1 VLGAKLHN
9 TCRTDVRR
17 GVSNPNNLICDR
29 VSNLCM
35 PRHRSES
42 EAANRAPTT
51 VAPLTVAIRED
62 LWQGFTA
69 FTVSKSNH
77 YDNNGS
83 ITIL

>member
-1 VLGAKLHN
+1 
-9 TCRTDVRR
+9 
-17 GVSNPNNLICDR
+17 
-29 VSNLCM
+29 M